1 MPYRPSDE
9 DVFAPPPDNEEEE
22 WDDIDDSGPSCQ
34 SCGDSEAEFCES
46 YSEYFGEDVCLDS
59 CCACDSC
66 VDCDTHVP
74 WKATLEQ
81 YYSYCNRVRG
91 VSREEFTSV
100 VLTDRFGARCTWRTH
115 LAQAIEFGEVG
126 RVLCPHCLRSRA
138 NTIRADFPVTEY
150 EEQPDDETVVKPQ
163 WVRRNGSNEMCWH
176 NQNSVHF
183 WQGADCA
190 EMPDVFVGVEIECDR
205 GGSSKL
211 RDKVIEWKSNVRAD
225 GSVSAGFE
233 IATAPAS
240 GDKFVQ
246 MVNEITEEC
255 KKAHGLITP
264 RCGLHIHVDCRDL
277 DDQKR
282 LLLTGL
288 WCLFE
293 HHFISMMPPSRRGQN
308 RVISSY
314 YCKPLSPRWRAM
326 QGVAKGTETPEQMLG
341 FLLTRRFAAPDY
353 YSGDRYKAW
362 NLMALGKYQ
371 TIECRL
377 HSGTLQ
383 PEKII
388 PWASILASLKLA
400 VTQMTPDQL
409 VAHLSQ
415 PRPTRELLL
424 ELLWSDQ
431 CRDYVVQRQ
440 ETFKQYNTPD
450 ALVAMLNPI
459 TEYCDALA
467 SITE

>member
-22 WDDIDDSGPSCQ
+22 WDDIDDDVSRCQ
-34 SCGDSEAEFCES
+34 SCGDSGATFCES
-46 YSEYFGEDVCLDS
+46 YASFFGEDVCYDS
-59 CCACDSC
+59 CCECAPC
-66 VDCDTHVP
+66 VDCGYHIP
-74 WKATLEQ
+74 LKLTLENWHALC
-81 YYSYCNRVRG
+81 YNMFGIDR
-91 VSREEFTSV
+91 
-100 VLTDRFGARCTWRTH
+100 DRFIQTCLTYTFGQRATWRSR
-115 LAQAIEFGEVG
+115 LRQALDFAEV
-126 RVLCPHCLRSRA
+126 RKVLCPGCLSVEATRP
-138 NTIRADFPVTEY
+138 RADFPVAEY
-150 EEQPDDETVVKPQ
+150 EEQPDDETVLKPGF
-163 WVRRNGSNEMCWH
+163 VRRNGSQEMRWH
-176 NQNSVHF
+176 NQDSIHF
-183 WQGADCA
+183 WRGAECP
-190 EMPDVFVGVEIECDR
+190 EFPDVFVGAEIECDR
-205 GGSSKL
+205 GGSSQL
-211 RDKVIEWKSNVRAD
+211 REKVIAWKSNVRSD

-246 MVNEITEEC
+246 LVNEITEEC

-293 HHFISMMPPSRRGQN
+293 HHFIAMMPPSRRGQN
-308 RVISSY
+308 RVTSSY

-326 QGVAKGTETPEQMLG
+326 QGVAKGDETPGQMLG
-341 FLLTRRFAAPDY
+341 FLLNRRFSRPDY
-353 YSGDRYKAW
+353 HSGDRYKAW
-362 NLMALGKYQ
+362 NLQALGKYE

-388 PWASILASLKLA
+388 PWAGILASLKLA
-400 VTQMTPDQL
+400 VVRMTPEQL
-409 VAHLSQ
+409 MAHLSQ

-424 ELLWSDQ
+424 ELLWNDQ

-440 ETFKQYNTPD
+440 ETFKQHNTPD

-459 TEYCDALA
+459 SEYRDALA
-467 SITE
+467 RITE

>member
-34 SCGDSEAEFCES
+34 SCGYSGVEFCGAQREYLGQDLCRGECCDCAICADCGDHIPGKVSLES
-46 YSEYFGEDVCLDS
+46 WFAACRDKYGIRREQFVVQVLSDTFGRR
-59 CCACDSC
+59 A
-66 VDCDTHVP
+66 
-74 WKATLEQ
+74 
-81 YYSYCNRVRG
+81 
-91 VSREEFTSV
+91 
-100 VLTDRFGARCTWRTH
+100 TWRTR
-115 LAQAIEFGEVG
+115 LTDAMDYGEVRVVVCPTCVAVRAG
-126 RVLCPHCLRSRA
+126 RPRVE
-138 NTIRADFPVTEY
+138 FPTAEY
-150 EEQPDDETVVKPQ
+150 EERPDDETVVKPQ
-163 WVRRNGSNEMCWH
+163 YERRNGSQEMRWH
-176 NQNSVHF
+176 DQESVHF
-183 WQGADCA
+183 WRGAECP
-190 EMPDVFVGVEIECDR
+190 EFPDVFVGAEIECDR
-205 GGSSKL
+205 GGSSQL
-211 RDKVIEWKSNVRAD
+211 REKVIAWKSNVRGD

-246 MVNEITEEC
+246 LVNEITEEC

-264 RCGLHIHVDCRDL
+264 RCGLHVHVDCRDL

-293 HHFISMMPPSRRGQN
+293 HHFIAMMPPSRRGQN
-308 RVISSY
+308 RVTSSY

-341 FLLTRRFAAPDY
+341 FLLTRRFATPDY
-353 YSGDRYKAW
+353 YGGDRYKAW
-362 NLMALGKYQ
+362 NLMALGKYK

-388 PWASILASLKLA
+388 PWAGILASLKLA
-400 VTQMTPDQL
+400 VVRMTPDQL
-409 VAHLSQ
+409 MAHLSQ

-424 ELLWSDQ
+424 ELLWNDQ

-440 ETFKQYNTPD
+440 ETFKQHNTPD

-459 TEYCDALA
+459 SEYRDALA
-467 SITE
+467 RITE